1 MRTSWRAA
9 RACAWA
15 RIRLSSNLGA
25 IPFWNALWSWQG
37 AAAGNAWIVGSAAK
51 FAAFGPVV
59 EDVYPGVRTSG
70 RNSRGIGRVRATE
83 LNLMIAVDLPFVRLD
98 FLKYLIARAR
108 QSNAAVVVPRA
119 SGRQQPLCAIYRRSF
134 TEVAERSLPP
144 GKYKIDSLFTEVSTI
159 VIAQEEL
166 EREGFS
172 GEMFRNLNTP
182 EDWEAAERQA
192 SDFGPRTSA

>member
-1 MRTSWRAA
+1 MRTSWRAE
-9 RACAWA
+9 RACAWV

-25 IPFWNALWSWQG
+25 IPFWNALWSWQE
-37 AAAGNAWIVGSAAK
+37 ARQETRGSW
-51 FAAFGPVV
+51 VV
-59 EDVYPGVRTSG
+59 R
-70 RNSRGIGRVRATE
+70 RNSLPSARLWRTCTPDADLWAESTRHWPIRATE
-83 LNLMIAVDLPFVRLD
+83 MNLMIAVDLPFVRLD

-119 SGRQQPLCAIYRRSF
+119 SGRLQPLCAIYRRSF
-134 TEVAERSLPP
+134 AEVAERSLHA
-144 GKYKIDSLFTEVSTI
+144 GKYKIDSLFTEVSTS

-192 SDFGPRTSA
+192 SGFGPRASA